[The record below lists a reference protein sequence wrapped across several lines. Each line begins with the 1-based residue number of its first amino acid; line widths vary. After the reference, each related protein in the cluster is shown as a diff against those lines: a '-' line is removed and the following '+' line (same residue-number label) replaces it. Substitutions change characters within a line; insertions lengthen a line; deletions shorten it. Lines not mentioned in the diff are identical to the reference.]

1 MNTEPT
7 LRMLLKS
14 FRLPAFATHYEELAR
29 KAETETC
36 TYERYLHSLAQLEA
50 YERRH
55 RKIQLLLKQSRLPRE
70 KTLATFEQDRL
81 PKKVRALLPT
91 LCEGSFLARAEAV
104 LAFGNP
110 GSGKTH
116 LLCGLAHELIQR
128 GHSVLFSSAALLVQ
142 RLLQAKR
149 DLRLS
154 QELKRLDKFEAL
166 LIDDIGYVQQDRE
179 EMEVLFTLLAE
190 RYERRSVMITTNLVF
205 SKWDQIFKDPM
216 TTAAAVDRLV
226 HHAVILEL
234 NLPSYRAEKALEK
247 ARRGNLANASE
258 EAPIETAGQDAGA
271 EQRKGAGDVE

>member
-1 MNTEPT
+1 MTTEPT
-7 LRMLLKS
+7 LKMLLKS
-14 FRLPAFATHYEELAR
+14 FKLPAFVANYEEMAR
-29 KAETETC
+29 AAEREAFTH
-36 TYERYLHSLAQLEA
+36 ERYLHSLAQVEA
-50 YERRH
+50 HERH
-55 RKIQLLLKQSRLPRE
+55 NRKIALLLKQSRLPRE

-91 LCEGSFLARAEAV
+91 LCEGSFLSRAECV

-110 GSGKTH
+110 GTGKTH
-116 LLCGLAHELIQR
+116 LLCGIAHELIKG
-128 GHSVLFSSAALLVQ
+128 GHSVLFLSAAMLVQ
-142 RLLQAKR
+142 RLLVAKR

-154 QELKRLDKFEAL
+154 QEIKKLDRYDAL

-234 NLPSYRAEKALEK
+234 NLSSYRAEKAKAKVNLEG
-247 ARRGNLANASE
+247 GNE
-258 EAPIETAGQDAGA
+258 
-271 EQRKGAGDVE
+271 K

>member
-1 MNTEPT
+1 MSEEPT

-14 FRLPAFATHYEELAR
+14 FHLPAFAANYEELAR
-29 KAETETC
+29 KAEKEGL
-36 TYERYLHSLAQLEA
+36 TYEQYLHELAQLEA
-50 YERRH
+50 YERQN
-55 RKIQLLLKQSRLPRE
+55 RKIALLLKQSKLPRE
-70 KTLATFEQDRL
+70 KTLGTFEQNRL
-81 PKKVRALLPT
+81 PKKIRSVLPT
-91 LCEGSFLARAEAV
+91 LCEGSFLSRAECV

-116 LLCGLAHELIQR
+116 LLCGIAHELTRR
-128 GHSVLFSSAALLVQ
+128 GHAVFYSSAAMLVQ
-142 RLLQAKR
+142 RLLLAKR

-154 QELKRLDKFEAL
+154 QELRKLDKFEAVF
-166 LIDDIGYVQQDRE
+166 IDDIGYVKQDRE

-247 ARRGNLANASE
+247 CKSTDSSKEGPAHE
-258 EAPIETAGQDAGA
+258 
-271 EQRKGAGDVE
+271 